1 MKTQA
6 LSTVILFLFSVAAVS
21 GCSPAVRSTAFVQRP
36 SMPTDHEIRIYRATM
51 PECPYEEIGIVS
63 SRQRNK
69 LISMDKVLEA
79 AKERARKMGGDAII
93 GLSEQTGHRGR
104 CVWGKPWRSTEIQ
117 FSAER

>member
-1 MKTQA
+1 
-6 LSTVILFLFSVAAVS
+6 
-21 GCSPAVRSTAFVQRP
+21 
-36 SMPTDHEIRIYRATM
+36 MPTDHEIRIYRAIM

-93 GLSEQTGHRGR
+93 GLSETDQAQGAVRVGETVALDRDPVLSGTVIRFSDR
-104 CVWGKPWRSTEIQ
+104 SCVR
-117 FSAER
+117 